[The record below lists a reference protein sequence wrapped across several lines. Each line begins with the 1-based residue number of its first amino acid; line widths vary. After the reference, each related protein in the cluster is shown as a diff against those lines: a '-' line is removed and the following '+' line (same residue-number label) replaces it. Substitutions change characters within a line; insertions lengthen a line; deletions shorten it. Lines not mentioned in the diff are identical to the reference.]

1 MSFLSFCDAAVH
13 QFGLSCLSGGTPL
26 ALIEITALE
35 GSAPRGKGVLMLV
48 SAERAVGT
56 IGGGHLEFVAIDHAR
71 KLLSGSG
78 SGSTVREVKS
88 YALGPSLGQCC
99 GGRVEIAYSKVTNE
113 RWPAIENHLRNLVQ
127 SRFTLNL
134 FGAGHVGAAVA
145 KALAPLPC
153 VVHWIDERES
163 LFDGAIASTNIQ
175 RVCVDSPEAEV
186 ASSIAGDFYLVLT
199 HSHELDL
206 AIVKAVLQRAD
217 AGYLGLIGSA
227 TKRASFE
234 GRLHRMG
241 VKTEALHCP
250 VGLAGLTGKEPEVIA
265 ASIAADL
272 LLRSGVSR
280 SNSARHC

>member
-13 QFGLSCLSGGTPL
+13 QFGLACLSDGKPL

-35 GSAPRGKGVLMLV
+35 GSAPRGKGVLMLA
-48 SAERAVGT
+48 STDRAVGT

-71 KLLSGSG
+71 QLLLSGS
-78 SGSTVREVKS
+78 VAREVKS

-99 GGRVEIAYSKVTNE
+99 GGRVEIAYSRVTRE
-113 RWPAIENHLRNLVQ
+113 HWPAIENHLQNWVQ
-127 SRFTLNL
+127 SRFTLKL

-163 LFDGAIASTNIQ
+163 LFDGAIESSNIQ
-175 RVCVDSPEAEV
+175 RVCVDSPQAEV

-241 VKTEALHCP
+241 IETHGLHCP

-265 ASIAADL
+265 VSIAADL

-280 SNSARHC
+280 

>member
-13 QFGLSCLSGGTPL
+13 QFGLACLSEDKPL

-71 KLLSGSG
+71 KLLLCD
-78 SGSTVREVKS
+78 STKHEVKS

-99 GGRVEIAYSKVTNE
+99 GGRVEITYSRVTRE
-113 RWPAIENHLRNLVQ
+113 HWPAIENHLRNFVK

-145 KALAPLPC
+145 KALAPMPC

-163 LFDGAIASTNIQ
+163 LFDGAIESSNIR
-175 RVCVDSPEAEV
+175 RVCVDSPQAEV

-241 VKTEALHCP
+241 VKTEGLHCP

-272 LLRSGVSR
+272 LLRSSVSR
-280 SNSARHC
+280 